1 MSFGSVQSDVAP
13 CRYFAGMRCY
23 SAAAVALVLLCGCRP
38 GVRADSPTSAK
49 TPGKESTVLVAS
61 DWPLFRGNATAT
73 GVAEGNLSNNPQLL
87 WKYTVPKGSFDAT
100 PVVANGVAYIGDMD
114 GTVYAIDLLTHE
126 KKWTFDNGKDKAG
139 FNTAAAVKDDLL
151 YIGDMDGK
159 FFCLDATTGDK
170 KWTAKAEAEINSA
183 ANFHSGNVLFGSQDA
198 TLYCLD
204 AKSGEEKW
212 KHQIGDQI
220 RCSPTVIEDR
230 CFLAG
235 CDGKLH
241 VINLANGEEAG
252 DVEIGA
258 PTGAT
263 PAAAGSR
270 IYFGTE
276 GA

>member
-73 GVAEGNLSNNPQLL
+73 GVAEGNLPNNPQLL
-87 WKYTVPKGSFDAT
+87 WKYTVPKGSFEST

-114 GTVYAIDLLTHE
+114 G
-126 KKWTFDNGKDKAG
+126 N
-139 FNTAAAVKDDLL
+139 
-151 YIGDMDGK
+151 
-159 FFCLDATTGDK
+159 FCFLDAKTGDK
-170 KWTAKAEAEINSA
+170 KCTAKAEAEINSA
-183 ANFHSGNVLFGSQDA
+183 ANFHAGNVLFGSQDA

-220 RCSPTVIEDR
+220 RCSPTVIDDR

-276 GA
+276 GATFFCIDWKQLKEIWHW